1 MASVSRCLTGWGHSR
16 MPALRTLYAPV
27 RNLVRGRP
35 LLAVFQVCLRC
46 NSNCGYCNLPLNQG
60 RYEMTRDEIRRVFA
74 GLYREGVRVVF
85 LQGGEPLLRRDLP
98 EIIEDLGGLGFFFIT
113 LITNGTKFTRPL
125 LTRMARQRVTISVS
139 LDTLD
144 RERYRQIRGADQF
157 DQVREGIALLRE
169 YPHQKCLVCIVS
181 ELNRA
186 EVPAVVR
193 FATEQGLLPVVGA
206 YHWEV
211 GLYGKKDPALMYER
225 QQACTLFQQLLDET
239 LIPAGSL
246 KRFTEDNVRWLQG
259 RALESCDAGRYSIAI
274 DASGNVAPC
283 LSLPYSGNLLT
294 ASLSEI
300 LAGFDRD
307 AIATCSGRSSCNR
320 LDSRIIGSIVR
331 HLLTA
336 LRTPVTI

>member
-60 RYEMTRDEIRRVFA
+60 RYEMTREEICRVFT

-98 EIIEDLGGLGFFFIT
+98 EIIEDLGGIGFFIT

-144 RERYRQIRGADQF
+144 RERYRQIRGADQL
-157 DQVREGIALLRE
+157 DQVREGIVLLRE

-186 EVPAVVR
+186 EVPAVIR

-225 QQACTLFQQLLDET
+225 QQACTLFQQLLDEA

>member
-1 MASVSRCLTGWGHSR
+1 MT
-16 MPALRTLYAPV
+16 ALRTLYAPV
-27 RNLVRGRP
+27 RNLLRGRP

-60 RYEMTRDEIRRVFA
+60 RYEMTRGEIRRVFT
-74 GLYREGVRVVF
+74 GLYRDGVRAVF

-98 EIIEDLGGLGFFFIT
+98 EILEDLAGLGFFIT

-125 LTRMARQRVTISVS
+125 LTRLARHRVMISVS

-144 RERYRQIRGADQF
+144 RERYCQIRGADQF
-157 DQVREGIALLRE
+157 DQVCEGIALLRE

-186 EVPAVVR
+186 EVPSVVR
-193 FATEQGLLPVVGA
+193 FATEQGFLPVVGA

-211 GLYGKKDPALMYER
+211 GLYGKKDLLLMYER
-225 QQACTLFQQLLDET
+225 QQAGMLFQQLLDEA
-239 LIPAGSL
+239 LIPPGSL

-259 RALESCDAGRYSIAI
+259 RDLEPCDAGRYSIAI
-274 DASGNVAPC
+274 DASGNVSPC
-283 LSLPYSGNLLT
+283 LSLPPSGNLLK
-294 ASLSEI
+294 ASLREI

-307 AIATCSGRSSCNR
+307 AIAACSGQSSCNR
-320 LDSRIIGSIVR
+320 LDSRIVGSVVR
-331 HLLTA
+331 HPFTA
-336 LRTPVTI
+336 LRTPVTL

>member
-1 MASVSRCLTGWGHSR
+1 

-27 RNLVRGRP
+27 RNLVQGRP

-60 RYEMTRDEIRRVFA
+60 RYEMTREEIRRVFT

-85 LQGGEPLLRRDLP
+85 LQGGEPVLRRDLP
-98 EIIEDLGGLGFFFIT
+98 EIIEDLGGIGFFIT
-113 LITNGTKFTRPL
+113 LITNGTRLTRAL
-125 LTRMARQRVTISVS
+125 LSRMARQRVTISVS

-144 RERYRQIRGADQF
+144 RERYRQIRGADQL

-169 YPHQKCLVCIVS
+169 YPYQKCLVCIVS

-193 FATEQGLLPVVGA
+193 FAAEQGFLPVVGA

-211 GLYGKKDPALMYER
+211 GLYGKKDPVLIYER
-225 QQACTLFQQLLDET
+225 QQAGALFQQLLDRS

-259 RALESCDAGRYSIAI
+259 QELEPCDAGRYSIAI

-283 LSLPYSGNLLT
+283 LSLPSFGNLLK
-294 ASLSEI
+294 ASLSDI
-300 LAGFDRD
+300 LARFDRD

-331 HLLTA
+331 HPLTA
-336 LRTPVTI
+336 LRTPVII